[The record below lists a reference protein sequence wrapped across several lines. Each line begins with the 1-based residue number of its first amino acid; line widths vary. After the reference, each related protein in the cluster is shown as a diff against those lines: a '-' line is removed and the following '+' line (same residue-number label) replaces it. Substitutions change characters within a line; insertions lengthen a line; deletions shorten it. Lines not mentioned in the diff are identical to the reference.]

1 MRELVL
7 YYTPSK
13 SPQTAKLKDV
23 LVRMGIRIRNVT
35 PDQLNQKIGHLAGV
49 PGYEAS
55 GEPNVPGYEASAEP
69 NVPGCEASGEPNV
82 PGYEASG
89 EPNVPGRPDI
99 PDQEVLVLHLFTGSR
114 LDELL
119 RNLKAAGVRI
129 ALKAVVTESN
139 CDWTFCELYEELLK
153 EHASMHAQR
162 PTASQAPSRT

>member
-13 SPQTAKLKDV
+13 SPQTAKLKGV

-35 PDQLNQKIGHLAGV
+35 PDQLDQKIGHLAGV
-49 PGYEAS
+49 PGYET
-55 GEPNVPGYEASAEP
+55 SAEP
-69 NVPGCEASGEPNV
+69 NVPGHEAS
-82 PGYEASG
+82 A

>member
-13 SPQTAKLKDV
+13 SPQTAKLKGV

-35 PDQLNQKIGHLAGV
+35 PEQLDQKIGHLAGV

-55 GEPNVPGYEASAEP
+55 GEPNVPG
-69 NVPGCEASGEPNV
+69 C
-82 PGYEASG
+82 EASG

-139 CDWTFCELYEELLK
+139 CDWTFRELYEELLK

>member
-13 SPQTAKLKDV
+13 SPQTAKLKGV

-35 PDQLNQKIGHLAGV
+35 PDQLDQKIGHLAGV

-55 GEPNVPGYEASAEP
+55 GG
-69 NVPGCEASGEPNV
+69 
-82 PGYEASG
+82 
-89 EPNVPGRPDI
+89 PNVPGRPAI

-119 RNLKAAGVRI
+119 RNLKTAGVRI

-139 CDWTFCELYEELLK
+139 CGWTFCELYEELLK
-153 EHASMHAQR
+153 EHASMHTQR
-162 PTASQAPSRT
+162 QQAES

>member
-13 SPQTAKLKDV
+13 SPQTAKLKGV
-23 LVRMGIRIRNVT
+23 LVRMGIRIRNIT

-55 GEPNVPGYEASAEP
+55 GEPNA
-69 NVPGCEASGEPNV
+69 PGC
-82 PGYEASG
+82 
-89 EPNVPGRPDI
+89 PDI

>member
-13 SPQTAKLKDV
+13 SPQTAKLKGV
-23 LVRMGIRIRNVT
+23 LVRMGIRIRNIT

-55 GEPNVPGYEASAEP
+55 GEPNAPGYEASA
-69 NVPGCEASGEPNV
+69 EPNV

-89 EPNVPGRPDI
+89 EPNAPGCPDI